1 MTAAMSTSGYEFTDI
16 FCGAG
21 GSSAGLAEAGLT
33 LKLAANHW
41 PQAIETHAANFT
53 DADHLC
59 ADVNNYDMRR
69 LPKTHILWASPICT
83 EISPSGGRRRKTKQT
98 AGQLALE
105 EFGHVPQDAY
115 ERTRATFWDVIRA
128 TEVHRYPIVIIENV
142 VEAATQWELFDIWLA
157 AMAKLGYHHQVVSV
171 SAAHVGDDEGNDP
184 APQWRDRMYVFLT
197 RKDLTPPTISPS
209 PRAWCFTCEK
219 PVRAVQSWKR
229 VDRPKIGKY
238 GQQYVYR
245 CPSVDCRHSIVEPFV
260 LPAAAAI
267 DWSDIGTRIGDRA
280 KPLAAATMRR
290 IRVGLELF
298 AQPPF
303 VDVAR
308 THNRPRGIDEP
319 LAPMNTGNNHNLVHP
334 PFMLDRRDY
343 HGSDETRLRGVDEPM
358 GTVTAAGRTVR
369 TMVTPPFIVDR
380 RAYEDGDIRRV
391 KPIDEPVGA
400 ITANGRPHT
409 LVTPPA
415 AMLAVNHGGDDA
427 RAYLADGRPLPTR
440 STKLGDGLIVPAGGT
455 WNETAAPLQAPM
467 RTRTTRD
474 TDGLVVPALVGE
486 LRRNAA
492 AKPADEAPLATMAAS
507 GNHHFL
513 TTPDGAFIQK
523 HHGGIDYPGVKHM
536 VKGVGEPAPTMV
548 ARSNLSLVIP
558 YRRGSKAARATGE
571 PLSTVAT
578 VEQHGT
584 AMAPVSDADVDDCY
598 FRMLKPREHGR
609 AQRFRDSY
617 IVLGNGGE
625 QTMQFGNAVPSNVAQ
640 WLGGIARDV
649 LDGAK

>member
-1 MTAAMSTSGYEFTDI
+1 MTVTMTKSGYEFTDI

-33 LKLAANHW
+33 LRLGANHW

-59 ADVNNYDMRR
+59 ADINNYDMRR

-83 EISPSGGRRRKTKQT
+83 EISPSGGRRRQVKQT
-98 AGQLALE
+98 TGQLTLE
-105 EFGHVPQDAY
+105 EFGHVPQAGY

-157 AMAKLGYHHQVVSV
+157 GMAKLGYHHQVVSV

-197 RKDLTPPTISPS
+197 RKDLTPPMISPS
-209 PRAWCFTCEK
+209 PRAWCFACEK
-219 PVRAVQSWKR
+219 PVRAMQSWKR
-229 VDRPKIGKY
+229 LDRPKIGKY

-298 AQPPF
+298 SQPAPFIAKAYTPRGREGQMVKDPTVDPLGTITGSDHHQLVTPPF
-303 VDVAR
+303 
-308 THNRPRGIDEP
+308 
-319 LAPMNTGNNHNLVHP
+319 L
-334 PFMLDRRDY
+334 LDRRDY
-343 HGSDETRLRGVDEPM
+343 HGADETRLRGTDEPM

-369 TMVTPPFIVDR
+369 TMVTPP
-380 RAYEDGDIRRV
+380 
-391 KPIDEPVGA
+391 
-400 ITANGRPHT
+400 
-409 LVTPPA
+409 A
-415 AMLAVNHGGDDA
+415 AMLAVNHGGGDA
-427 RAYLADGRPLPTR
+427 RAYLAGDRPLPTR

-455 WNETAAPLQAPM
+455 WNDAAAPLQAPL

-474 TDGLVVPALVGE
+474 TDALVVGALVGE
-486 LRRNAA
+486 LRRNSAT
-492 AKPADEAPLATMAAS
+492 KPAGDAPLATMAAS

-513 TTPDGAFIQK
+513 AALDGAFIQK
-523 HHGGIDYPGVKHM
+523 HHGGVDYPRIEHM
-536 VKGVGEPAPTMV
+536 VKDVGQPAPTMMD
-548 ARSNLSLVIP
+548 RLIGRYSNPGDLVYDP
-558 YRRGSKAARATGE
+558 FGGLFTVPVRALHAGRRGRA
-571 PLSTVAT
+571 
-578 VEQHGT
+578 VELNPG
-584 AMAPVSDADVDDCY
+584 Y
-598 FRMLKPREHGR
+598 F
-609 AQRFRDSY
+609 
-617 IVLGNGGE
+617 
-625 QTMQFGNAVPSNVAQ
+625 
-640 WLGGIARDV
+640 
-649 LDGAK
+649 LDGVKYLQAKERDLGMPNLFELSAIEQADEPPRRIA